1 MGHPRLSESVRLTPL
16 RTVIAKDFTMTQH
29 SLLALFAHP
38 DDEAFG
44 VGGALACYSAQG
56 AHVTLVCATRG
67 EVGDIS
73 DAALATPETLGEVR
87 EGELRC
93 AARALGVHEL
103 IFLDHRDSGMAG
115 TPPNQDP
122 RAFARQPAE
131 VVVPTLVGILRRA
144 RPQVVITF
152 DPTGG
157 YGHPDHIAIHTHTVE
172 AFHAAGDAT
181 RYPNQGDAWQPER
194 LLYSVIPRSTLRAWR
209 DEMAARGE
217 DTSQFDSP
225 EGQAMGWPDEE
236 VHLYLDVIDYIPNKW
251 AAFQCHATQFGDDSF
266 FDGMPDDQ
274 RQLALGREAFVQA
287 WPPLEP
293 GDRLTDL
300 FPSE

>member
-1 MGHPRLSESVRLTPL
+1 MPDPL
-16 RTVIAKDFTMTQH
+16 RLMAV
-29 SLLALFAHP
+29 LAHP
-38 DDEAFG
+38 DDESLGCGGTLAKYAAEG
-44 VGGALACYSAQG
+44 VATYLVTATLGERGWQG
-56 AHVTLVCATRG
+56 DPADDPGL
-67 EVGDIS
+67 
-73 DAALATPETLGEVR
+73 AALARVR
-87 EGELRC
+87 EAELRC
-93 AARALGVHEL
+93 AVAILGIRELALLGY
-103 IFLDHRDSGMAG
+103 IDGDLDQANPVEAAG
-115 TPPNQDP
+115 KI
-122 RAFARQPAE
+122 AAH
-131 VVVPTLVGILRRA
+131 LRRL

-157 YGHPDHIAIHTHTVE
+157 YGHPDHIAIHTHTAE